1 MSFSWSDNRTIL
13 IEFRSSKS
21 FSLSFP
27 FFLLLSSWSLAYFAK
42 REGWRESRVCVYIY
56 VCISS
61 PFPRVHRLIG
71 ESFHWKEI
79 KEKIGFPVG
88 RWILKVSLL
97 FLSPPRLWRQR
108 FDGRRG
114 GNKQANL
121 IFLFRHLGKGKGR
134 GWKGGG
140 GRDDTTRDGTT
151 RSRNYRPTNIS
162 DAKSRRNFRSLSIG
176 INFHKFSFDK

>member
-13 IEFRSSKS
+13 IEFRSSKLS
-21 FSLSFP
+21 SLSFP
-27 FFLLLSSWSLAYFAK
+27 FFLFLIPRVF
-42 REGWRESRVCVYIY
+42 REKGWRESHVCIYIYIY

-61 PFPRVHRLIG
+61 PFPFPRVHRLIG

-114 GNKQANL
+114 ENKQANL